1 MKGFIDEIDWLNAE
15 PMKYWSFTAATAPE
29 QRKQIVQ
36 DAIFSG
42 KYIGARKV
50 DGYYQRLLKDEDGN
64 CFMIARSRN
73 VQGEI
78 VNKIE
83 WLPHMNSWWAT
94 LPNGTCFLAE
104 CYLPGNEGSKNIT
117 SILGCL
123 KEKAIARQDK
133 NPLHFYIFDIMA
145 FNGHNYHKMGYM
157 DRATALRRCAE
168 TTDYQNPY
176 IEWAIFYEGEEL
188 WNHLQT
194 YLAEGYEGMVIM
206 QKNAPVYFKRTPAR
220 VSIKVKKELQETID
234 VVILGANPPTRLYTG
249 KEIMSWRYWED
260 IRTNEKLEGALYK
273 RYSDGDPIEPVTKT
287 YWNGWAG
294 SFIIGLYDSN
304 SKKYI
309 PIGSLSGLTE
319 EMLQNWKSYE
329 GKVAEISGMQLMR
342 DNNGKFT
349 GIRHPRLVNLRLD
362 KNPNECLMEQVQ

>member
-1 MKGFIDEIDWLNAE
+1 MKGFIDGIDWLNIE

-42 KYIGARKV
+42 DYIGARKV

-73 VQGEI
+73 VHGEVI
-78 VNKIE
+78 NKIE
-83 WLPHMNSWWAT
+83 WLPQMDPWWAA

-123 KEKAIARQDK
+123 KEKAIARQEK

-145 FNGHNYHKMGYM
+145 FNNHNYHKMKYV
-157 DRATALRRCAE
+157 DRSIALRRCAE
-168 TTDYQNPY
+168 MKNYQSPY
-176 IEWAIFYEGEEL
+176 VEWAIFYEGEEL
-188 WNHLQT
+188 WNHLQA

-206 QKNAPVYFKRTPAR
+206 KKDAPVYFKRTPAR

-249 KEIMSWRYWED
+249 KDIMNWQLWED
-260 IRTNEKLEGALYK
+260 VRTGEKLKGEYYK
-273 RYSDGDPIEPVTKT
+273 KYSDGETIEPVTKT

-304 SKKYI
+304 NKKYI
-309 PIGSLSGLTE
+309 PIGSLSGLTD
-319 EMLQNWKSYE
+319 EMLQNWENYK
-329 GKVAEISGMQLMR
+329 GKVAEITGMQLMR
-342 DNNGKFT
+342 DDNNKFT
-349 GIRHPRLVNLRLD
+349 GIRHPRLKQIRSD
-362 KNPNECLMEQVQ
+362 KTAKECGLEQIE

>member
-1 MKGFIDEIDWLNAE
+1 MKGFIDGIDWLNIE

-42 KYIGARKV
+42 DYIGARKV

-73 VQGEI
+73 VHGEVI
-78 VNKIE
+78 NKIE
-83 WLPHMNSWWAT
+83 WLPQMNPWWEA

-123 KEKAIARQDK
+123 KEKAIARQEK

-145 FNGHNYHKMGYM
+145 FNNHNYHKMKYV
-157 DRATALRRCAE
+157 DRSIALQRCAE
-168 TTDYQNPY
+168 MKNYQSPY
-176 IEWAIFYEGEEL
+176 VEWAIFYEGEEL

-206 QKNAPVYFKRTPAR
+206 KKDAPVYFKRTPAR

-249 KEIMSWRYWED
+249 KDIMNWQLWED
-260 IRTNEKLEGALYK
+260 VRTGEKLKGEYYK
-273 RYSDGDPIEPVTKT
+273 RYSDGETIEPVTKT

-294 SFIIGLYDSN
+294 SVRIGVRKDD
-304 SKKYI
+304 KVVE
-309 PIGSLSGLTE
+309 IGSLSGLTE
-319 EMLQNWKSYE
+319 EVLANVDKYK
-329 GKVAEISGMQLMR
+329 GKVAEITGMQIMN
-342 DNNGKFT
+342 DANG
-349 GIRHPRLVNLRLD
+349 GIRHPKFVRWRPDLTVRD
-362 KNPNECLMEQVQ
+362 TDYYRIYG